1 MYKSYPFIF
10 QMNDYSGA
18 NGELEYTMQYRF
30 KSEKSHHT
38 YIVRIECY
46 VDHTYCV
53 KFYDKANTLSDNK
66 FSLRTKTY
74 EPRVIVNTVFNVML
88 DVLKKDGLASFFFI
102 GVEDEKDIAGK
113 ATRRFLFFSDYVLS
127 LVSDTLFGH
136 FRANHLS
143 LYILVNKKYTG
154 DISAYV
160 NRINDRVAAAMAL

>member
-1 MYKSYPFIF
+1 MRRPPDLVFIPFVWKIEKKK
-10 QMNDYSGA
+10 DYLCSRD
-18 NGELEYTMQYRF
+18 RF

-102 GVEDEKDIAGK
+102 GAEDEKDIAGK
-113 ATRRFLFFSDYVLS
+113 ATRCSSFTQTMFYRWYQ
-127 LVSDTLFGH
+127 TLF
-136 FRANHLS
+136 LS
-143 LYILVNKKYTG
+143 IFVLITCRF
-154 DISAYV
+154 IF
-160 NRINDRVAAAMAL
+160 